1 MYGDQN
7 TCKRTRKDSYLCKH
21 ATCLSIGTHLNL
33 DNKKDQKL
41 IWIGTFNDKTIHDIQ
56 IVGAPRHLHGPIV
69 KMNIKLPRKIT
80 YSI

>member
-41 IWIGTFNDKTIHDIQ
+41 I
-56 IVGAPRHLHGPIV
+56 
-69 KMNIKLPRKIT
+69 
-80 YSI
+80 